1 MLHQFGVSL
10 NPFHGLGFYFLGE
23 GKKLKKPL
31 FLGALILVLEVFLL
45 PLFQA
50 EAKAEQKKEAS
61 YGASFSSEGTLWR
74 LDAEN
79 VPGLPRNYRTCDDAY
94 RAIPPRYAKEASS
107 RIPSRKGLSELHIS
121 GSSQYSEK
129 GLDAVLAVLRKRTQ
143 GPIILVDL
151 RQESHGFLN
160 GMPVSWYG
168 KRNWANRGKGHFAVL
183 FDEARRIHALWG
195 KDVTFVR
202 LKTDKRP
209 LSTVTVKAVQVL
221 TEAELAAQKGVMY
234 VRFTA
239 TDHLWPD
246 AGEIERFRR
255 FAANLPKD
263 AWLHFH
269 CVAGEGRTTAF
280 MTMYDMLKNPDVP
293 YEDIVLRQLRIG
305 GVYTPFLGKG
315 LSTWKKPYYREKK
328 IGLEDFYQRLQDNQ
342 KISS

>member
-1 MLHQFGVSL
+1 M
-10 NPFHGLGFYFLGE
+10 
-23 GKKLKKPL
+23 LKKVP
-31 FLGALILVLEVFLL
+31 FLL
-45 PLFQA
+45 MLSASLIAFSAPLPCVRA
-50 EAKAEQKKEAS
+50 KEAPKSVPLEAPFS
-61 YGASFSSEGTLWR
+61 YEGALWR

-79 VPGLPRNYRTCDDAY
+79 APGLLRNYRTCDDAY

-107 RIPSRKGLSELHIS
+107 RIPSCKGLSELHIS

-129 GLDAVLAVLRKRTQ
+129 GLDAILADLRNRTQ
-143 GPIILVDL
+143 GPIVLVDL
-151 RQESHGFLN
+151 RQESHGFVN

-183 FDEARRIHALWG
+183 ADEAQRIHALQG
-195 KDVTFVR
+195 QDVTLVR
-202 LKTDKRP
+202 LKTDKRSA
-209 LSTVTVKAVQVL
+209 STMTVEAGQVL

-255 FAANLPKD
+255 FVKTLPKD

-315 LSTWKKPYYREKK
+315 LSTWKKPYYRAKK
-328 IGLEDFYQRLQDNQ
+328 RGLEAFYRKLHKTQVTD
-342 KISS
+342 

>member
-1 MLHQFGVSL
+1 MPLEA
-10 NPFHGLGFYFLGE
+10 PFSYE
-23 GKKLKKPL
+23 G
-31 FLGALILVLEVFLL
+31 A
-45 PLFQA
+45 
-50 EAKAEQKKEAS
+50 
-61 YGASFSSEGTLWR
+61 LWR

-79 VPGLPRNYRTCDDAY
+79 APGLPRNYRTCDDAY

-107 RIPSRKGLSELHIS
+107 RIPSCKGLSELHIS

-129 GLDAVLAVLRKRTQ
+129 GLDAILADLRNRTQ
-143 GPIILVDL
+143 GPIVLVDL
-151 RQESHGFLN
+151 RQESHGFVN

-183 FDEARRIHALWG
+183 ADEAQRIHALQG
-195 KDVTFVR
+195 QDVTLVR
-202 LKTDKRP
+202 LKTDKRSA
-209 LSTVTVKAVQVL
+209 STMTVEAGQVL

-255 FAANLPKD
+255 FVKTLPKD

-315 LSTWKKPYYREKK
+315 LSTWKKPYYRAKK
-328 IGLEDFYQRLQDNQ
+328 RGA
-342 KISS
+342 